1 MLKLTVASTQN
12 VWRDRTD
19 KLFAFATRAAIYHRT
34 QFVVATAERT
44 LMSVSYGRTHVR
56 GVKELLSYSEEHVVS
71 FFLCFVFYRAIL
83 HPYGFGF
90 VIITSAPFA
99 IVVSFEC

>member
-1 MLKLTVASTQN
+1 M
-12 VWRDRTD
+12 
-19 KLFAFATRAAIYHRT
+19 
-34 QFVVATAERT
+34 VATAERT

-83 HPYGFGF
+83 HRLGLALSLLRGLHLPSLFPLNAK
-90 VIITSAPFA
+90 SQ
-99 IVVSFEC
+99 S